1 MTPLR
6 QRFID
11 DLRLRNYSPR
21 TIETYVSQIVAFAK
35 HFGRSPE
42 LLGPEEVRIFQ
53 LHLLERHMSW
63 STFNQAVCALRFLYG
78 TTLGRPEQL
87 PLIPYGKRPQA
98 LPSVLAPEEV
108 LRLIEAAQTPRDRV
122 FVQVA
127 YGCGLRLSELIHLR
141 VTDIDSARMVI
152 HVRQGKGAKDR
163 LVPLSQRLLEELR
176 AYWRLY
182 RPGTWLFPGDKPG
195 QPVTGG
201 NMQRRFARLV
211 QRVGLSK
218 HCSLH
223 TLRHSYAT
231 HLLEAGVDLLTL
243 KMLLGHRALETT
255 ARYLH
260 VSTQRLHA
268 TPSLLDLLVLPQV
281 RLRPAPPRRAR
292 HELRRIPAA
301 GAGSGGH
308 DSTTRRGLPEALRQ
322 HLVGRA
328 AQGAARPGRL
338 PHRGAWAATSKQCLD
353 CGHERIAYNSCRNRH
368 CPKCQALAR
377 ARWLDQQAAASAAG
391 RIPPRGLHA
400 AGRTG
405 RTGPGQPRCPL
416 RSAVAQRRRH
426 AAGGG
431 RQSEAPGRRARRAD
445 GAAHLGPEPA
455 PSSARALR
463 RHRRRPVVQRARARS
478 MRRRAGCRVA
488 RASSCRCG
496 C

>member
-21 TIETYVSQIVAFAK
+21 TIESYVSQIAAFAK
-35 HFGRSPE
+35 HFGQSPE
-42 LLGPEEVRIFQ
+42 VLGPEEVRIFQ
-53 LHLLERHMSW
+53 LHLLERHLSW
-63 STFNQAVCALRFLYG
+63 STFNQAVCALRLLYG

-87 PLIPYGKRPQA
+87 PLIPYGKRPHV

-182 RPGTWLFPGDKPG
+182 RPGPWLFPGVKPG
-195 QPVTGG
+195 QPVTGS

-218 HCSLH
+218 RCSLH

-255 ARYLH
+255 TRYLH
-260 VSTQRLHA
+260 VSTQRLQA
-268 TPSLLDLLVLPQV
+268 TPSLLDLLVLPAGK
-281 RLRPAPPRRAR
+281 AP
-292 HELRRIPAA
+292 
-301 GAGSGGH
+301 
-308 DSTTRRGLPEALRQ
+308 
-322 HLVGRA
+322 
-328 AQGAARPGRL
+328 
-338 PHRGAWAATSKQCLD
+338 
-353 CGHERIAYNSCRNRH
+353 
-368 CPKCQALAR
+368 
-377 ARWLDQQAAASAAG
+377 ASAA
-391 RIPPRGLHA
+391 A
-400 AGRTG
+400 E
-405 RTGPGQPRCPL
+405 GQ
-416 RSAVAQRRRH
+416 
-426 AAGGG
+426 G
-431 RQSEAPGRRARRAD
+431 
-445 GAAHLGPEPA
+445 
-455 PSSARALR
+455 
-463 RHRRRPVVQRARARS
+463 
-478 MRRRAGCRVA
+478 
-488 RASSCRCG
+488 
-496 C
+496 